1 MTRFTAFAGIAL
13 LALLSVALFVYGD
26 GRMAAPTVSAA
37 GHGDDEMTRA
47 YVNDAIEYYA
57 DRGLGKTVERYGN
70 PLSWEGGRY
79 LIVADAHTHVLV
91 SSPLL
96 YLNGKGVDALVPG
109 GGLGDEI
116 DEATGTGHW
125 FDGVGLNMLSG
136 EMEAA
141 RYFARVED
149 GLAFM
154 SARFGDLDTPL
165 PDPPTAAEPDDDAVT
180 MAYVM
185 TAIERYE
192 SEGRESLVAYYNRR
206 ESVEGER
213 WLSVIEAD
221 TTILLVSPLQPRL
234 VGARIPLSRLGADP
248 TSEVGVWFERQGRNP
263 VTDQREPRRTFLIQR
278 DGLIFL
284 ASHSALQENIAQATQ
299 NYVAK
304 AIELYESE
312 GLDATIAYYDSRESL
327 DGQFYLF
334 FIGADDIYLAHPIF
348 PHLKG
353 TDIKD
358 VVGSDGQ
365 ELGKE
370 IARATEEGIWV
381 EYLWPNPVTGLEDSK
396 VTWAQR
402 HDGLIF
408 ASGYYTG
415 EADDAP
421 PAWEGADQRE
431 YTVDYVNRAV
441 ERYERDGLEAMKA
454 YYNSVAAFE
463 GQWYLFATDANDIYH
478 VHPLLPRLIGTDI
491 KDVVGADGY
500 ELGKEIAKATEEG
513 HWIEYIW
520 PHPSTLRNAPK
531 VSYAVRRD
539 GMIFAS
545 GYYPEPEDPAAYTKS
560 YIQKAIDYYE
570 ANGLDAT
577 IAHYNSEE
585 SFEGQWYLGLADGEG
600 RVLVSAVVSHLV
612 GTQLSPVTKNAV
624 ENGQWVEVQWFGSLT
639 AGGTYR
645 HIWGTVH
652 DGLYFMSGYFVERG
666 TPLPDAGD

>member
-1 MTRFTAFAGIAL
+1 MIRFTTVAGIAL
-13 LALLSVALFVYGD
+13 LALLSLAVFVYSD

-37 GHGDDEMTRA
+37 GHDAQTRA
-47 YVNDAIEYYA
+47 YVDSAIEYYM

-79 LIVADAHTHVLV
+79 LIVADTHTHVLV

-96 YLNGKGVDALVPG
+96 YLNGKGVDSLVPG
-109 GGLGDEI
+109 GELGDEI
-116 DEATGTGHW
+116 EKATETGHW
-125 FDGVGLNMLSG
+125 FDSVGLNMLSG
-136 EMEAA
+136 ESEPA
-141 RYFARVED
+141 RYFVRLDD

-154 SARFGDLDTPL
+154 SARFGDLSGPL
-165 PDPPTAAEPDDDAVT
+165 PEPPTAPAVELDDDAVT
-180 MAYVM
+180 VAYVM
-185 TAIERYE
+185 KAIERYE

-206 ESVEGER
+206 DSVEGER
-213 WLSVIEAD
+213 WLTIIEGD
-221 TTILLVSPLQPRL
+221 TSILLVSPLQPRL
-234 VGARIPLSRLGADP
+234 VGSRIPLSRLGADP
-248 TSEVGVWFERQGRNP
+248 TSEVGVWFERQGVNP
-263 VTDQREPRRTFLIQR
+263 VTNQREPRRTFLIQS
-278 DGLIFL
+278 DGLIFMS
-284 ASHSALQENIAQATQ
+284 SHSALRENIAQATQ
-299 NYVAK
+299 DYVAK

-370 IARATEEGIWV
+370 IAQATEEGIWV

-415 EADDAP
+415 EADTGP

-431 YTVDYVNRAV
+431 YTVDYVNRAI

-463 GQWYLFATDANDIYH
+463 GQWYLFATDANDVYH
-478 VHPLLPRLIGTDI
+478 VHPLLPQLIGTDI

-531 VSYAVRRD
+531 VAYAVRRD

-560 YIQKAIDYYE
+560 YVQKAIAYYE
-570 ANGLDAT
+570 ANGLEAT
-577 IAHYNSEE
+577 VAHYNSED
-585 SFEGQWYLGLADGEG
+585 SFEGQWYLSLADSED
-600 RVLVSAVVSHLV
+600 RILVNPVVRHLI
-612 GTQLSPVTKNAV
+612 GTPIGSTLKDAI
-624 ENGQWVEVQWFGSLT
+624 EAGQWIEVQWFGSLT
-639 AGGTYR
+639 AGSTYR

-652 DGLYFMSGYFVERG
+652 DGLYFTSGYFTEQG